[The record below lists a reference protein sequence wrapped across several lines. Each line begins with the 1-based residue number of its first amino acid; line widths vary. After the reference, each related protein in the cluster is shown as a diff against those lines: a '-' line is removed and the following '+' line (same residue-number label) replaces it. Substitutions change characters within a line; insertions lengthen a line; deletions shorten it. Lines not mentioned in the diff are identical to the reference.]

1 MTIPGNSP
9 ARSLVEETRLAR
21 ALLDLLKSEQEKLI
35 AADIDGLNAV
45 TEEKTSLV
53 VQLSQLATAR
63 HSLLGAA
70 GFEAAE
76 AGMQAWLDQA
86 GMPQAAQTWKELLN
100 LADAAKEANRI
111 NGMLITKHLARN
123 QAAINTLKGT
133 NSDQSVYGPN
143 GQSGATSIGRGLA
156 IG

>member
-1 MTIPGNSP
+1 MSISGNSP
-9 ARSLVEETRLAR
+9 ARSLPEETRLAR
-21 ALLDLLKSEQEKLI
+21 ALLDLLKTEQDKLI

-63 HSLLGAA
+63 HGMLGAA
-70 GFEAAE
+70 GFDANEG
-76 AGMQAWLDQA
+76 GMQVWLNQA
-86 GMPQAAQTWKELLN
+86 GSPDAHQSWKELLS
-100 LADAAKEANRI
+100 LAEAAKEANRV

-123 QAAINTLKGT
+123 QAAINTIKGAGT
-133 NSDQSVYGPN
+133 GQAFYGPN
-143 GQSGATSIGRGLA
+143 GQSDVSSTGRGLA